1 MKILRDIFRRKVFIQ
16 KANELTEQYFSSTEL
31 KKLLSKDV
39 KKSMKRL
46 DKVIKQFKVEARS
59 WIEETNPGVYGRA
72 KFVQQVQNRIH
83 QMGFDYKTR
92 DYIINRL
99 LM

>member
-1 MKILRDIFRRKVFIQ
+1 MKIIRDIFRRKMFIQ
-16 KANELTEQYFSSTEL
+16 KANELIEYYFSSQEQ
-31 KKLLSKDV
+31 KKLLSNDI

-46 DKVIKQFKVEARS
+46 DKVIKQFKAEARI

-72 KFVQQVQNRIH
+72 KFIQQIQSRIY
-83 QMGFDYKTR
+83 QMGFDDKTR

-99 LM
+99 LV